1 MTQMLKDWPPPASPS
16 AFFDEVAHGPGS
28 GSVHADGYF
37 RWADAASVPAMA
49 ETDDQSGTLRSA
61 AIFDL
66 DRTLL
71 AGASGP
77 IIGEALRS
85 VGLITRPAGTVESI
99 AFGIFN
105 TIGETWPSMLITR
118 QGARAAKGWS
128 VAKVREA
135 AKLAVE
141 PLSHAVLPM
150 ARQLMDE
157 HRAAGRTL
165 VMATTTPVDVIE
177 PLAEALGFD
186 QVLATRY
193 SESDGQYDGTI
204 DGLFVWGKGK
214 ARSVKEWASMNDIDL
229 ASSYA
234 YSDSYYDVPLLS
246 IVGNPFAV
254 NPDPRLM
261 AQATVRRWPIIHFDV
276 PAGVPKFA
284 GLEPQKVLYLLAQP
298 QLFPWVRLTLEGMEN
313 IPTTGPAIIV
323 GNHRSYFDP
332 FAIGFLM
339 AKVGR
344 PIRFL
349 GKKEVFDAPL
359 VGDVIT
365 ALGGI
370 RVERGSGSDEPLE
383 TAEEALA
390 AGEIV
395 VLMPQGTIP
404 RGPAFFDPVLK
415 GRWGAARLAEASGAP
430 VIPVGLWGTEKV
442 WPRSSLLPNVMGFV
456 NPPRVLVRAGAPVDL
471 GNGDIDERT
480 RAIMDGISA
489 MLPPEASQAWTPSYD
504 DLALTYPHGVVPD
517 DVASAGDHERDRRPG
532 TD

>member
-1 MTQMLKDWPPPASPS
+1 MTVTQDPEGTDS
-16 AFFDEVAHGPGS
+16 
-28 GSVHADGYF
+28 SVEAG
-37 RWADAASVPAMA
+37 
-49 ETDDQSGTLRSA
+49 GSA

-85 VGLITRPAGTVESI
+85 VGLITRPAGTIESI

-105 TIGETWPSMLITR
+105 TIGETLPSMLITR

-128 VAKVREA
+128 VDKVHEA
-135 AKLAVE
+135 ARKATGPLVE
-141 PLSHAVLPM
+141 AVLP
-150 ARQLMDE
+150 AAKHLIDE
-157 HRAAGRTL
+157 HRSKGRTL
-165 VMATTTPVDVIE
+165 VMATTTPVDLIT
-177 PLAEALGFD
+177 PLAKALGFD
-186 QVLATRY
+186 EVLATRY
-193 SESDGQYDGTI
+193 GQVDGRYDGTI
-204 DGLFVWGKGK
+204 DGLFVWGRGK
-214 ARSVKEWASMNDIDL
+214 ARSVMEWASLNDIDL
-229 ASSYA
+229 SSSYA

-246 IVGNPFAV
+246 VVGHPNAV
-254 NPDPRLM
+254 NPDPRLL
-261 AQATVRRWPIIHFDV
+261 AQATIRRWPVTHFDV

-284 GLEPQKVLYLLAQP
+284 GLEPQNILYLLAQP
-298 QLFPWVRLTLEGMEN
+298 QLFPWVRFNLEGMEH
-313 IPTTGPAIIV
+313 IPERGPAIIV

-332 FAIGFLM
+332 LAIGFLM
-339 AKVGR
+339 ARVGR

-359 VGDVIT
+359 VGDVVS

-383 TAEEALA
+383 AAESALA
-390 AGEIV
+390 AGELV

-430 VIPVGLWGTEKV
+430 VIPIGLWGTEKV
-442 WPRSSLLPNVMGFV
+442 WPRSSTLPNLMSFV
-456 NPPRVLVRAGAPVDL
+456 DPPRVLVRAGAPIDL
-471 GNGDIDERT
+471 GEGDLDARTER
-480 RAIMDGISA
+480 MMSGISEL
-489 MLPPEASQAWTPSYD
+489 LPPEASEVWTPSYD

-517 DVASAGDHERDRRPG
+517 DIDGASEHERDRRPG

>member
-1 MTQMLKDWPPPASPS
+1 MEDSGEGGTS
-16 AFFDEVAHGPGS
+16 AGAP
-28 GSVHADGYF
+28 
-37 RWADAASVPAMA
+37 
-49 ETDDQSGTLRSA
+49 RSA

-77 IIGEALRS
+77 IIGEALRE
-85 VGLITRPAGTVESI
+85 VGLITRPAGAVESI

-105 TIGETWPSMLITR
+105 TIGETLPSMLITR

-128 VAKVREA
+128 VAKVQQA
-135 AKLAVE
+135 ARLAAE
-141 PLSHAVLPM
+141 PLTRAVLPV
-150 ARQLMDE
+150 ARQLMEE

-165 VMATTTPVDVIE
+165 VMATTTPVDLIT
-177 PLAEALGFD
+177 PLAESLGFD

-193 SESDGQYDGTI
+193 GRSDGRFDGSI
-204 DGLFVWGKGK
+204 DGLFVWGRGK
-214 ARSVKEWASMNDIDL
+214 ARSVIEWAALDDIDL
-229 ASSYA
+229 AASYA

-246 IVGNPFAV
+246 VVGHPHAV
-254 NPDPRLM
+254 NPDPRLL
-261 AQATVRRWPIIHFDV
+261 AQAKIRRWPVVHFDV

-298 QLFPWVRLTLEGMEN
+298 QLFPWVRFDLSGMEH
-313 IPTTGPAIIV
+313 IPDHGPAIIV

-332 FAIGFLM
+332 LAIGFLM
-339 AKVGR
+339 ARVGR

-349 GKKEVFDAPL
+349 GKKEVFDAPI
-359 VGDVIT
+359 VGEVVS

-383 TAEEALA
+383 AAESALA
-390 AGEIV
+390 AGELV

-430 VIPVGLWGTEKV
+430 VIPIGLWGTEKV
-442 WPRSSLLPNVMGFV
+442 WPRSSTLPNLMSFLD
-456 NPPRVLVRAGAPVDL
+456 PPRVQVRAGAPLDL
-471 GNGDIDERT
+471 GTGHLDDRTERLM
-480 RAIMDGISA
+480 AGISA
-489 MLPPEASQAWTPSYD
+489 LLPPEASEIWTPSYD
-504 DLALTYPHGVVPD
+504 DLALTYPHGVVPE
-517 DVASAGDHERDRRPG
+517 DVARASEHERDRRPG